1 MASESS
7 ASAAKGAAGAGSH
20 PVYLRVYDLRYLC
33 TLPASSKSACM
44 ASHCLPAWP
53 DLPSRG
59 MAKQMSMSFLGKQV
73 DGIWHTGILVHGREY
88 FFGGGI
94 QALPTAIVESSF
106 GIKPV
111 QVGP

>member
-1 MASESS
+1 
-7 ASAAKGAAGAGSH
+7 
-20 PVYLRVYDLRYLC
+20 
-33 TLPASSKSACM
+33 
-44 ASHCLPAWP
+44 
-53 DLPSRG
+53 
-59 MAKQMSMSFLGKQV
+59 MAKQMSMPFLGKQV